1 MPTERV
7 DAGAQLLSIARA
19 AIAQALGS
27 ELSACAEDED
37 ARWLQ
42 EWGACFV
49 TLTQQDRLRGCVGT
63 VQARRALL
71 ADLKANAVAAALHDP
86 RFAPLTLAELART
99 RIEVS
104 LLSPMQAL
112 QFDSEAQALAQLQPG
127 TDGVFLEFGPFRS
140 TFLPQVWAQLPSA
153 PEFLAQLK
161 RKAGLAADFWSPELR
176 LQRYSVRHW
185 KERDVSA
192 HADSALAF
200 SATGRS

>member
-1 MPTERV
+1 MPTEPA

-49 TLTQQDRLRGCVGT
+49 TLTQQERLRGCVGT

-86 RFAPLTLAELART
+86 RFVPLTLAELART

-104 LLSPMQAL
+104 VLSPMQAL

>member
-1 MPTERV
+1 MPTEPV
-7 DAGAQLLSIARA
+7 DAGAQLLSIART

-127 TDGVFLEFGPFRS
+127 TDGVVLEFGPLRS

-185 KERDVSA
+185 KERDLSP